1 MILNKIPDIIYLSNF
16 RSDELNNNIKRKAY
30 QNTPAFVLLSWGSFL
45 FFVILILIG
54 LYTLKE
60 PLMVKGYYLMGS
72 VGLISSSFTLSKVIR
87 DNQED
92 EERYNKMFRVQD
104 DEEEN

>member
-1 MILNKIPDIIYLSNF
+1 M
-16 RSDELNNNIKRKAY
+16 NNVKKKVYR
-30 QNTPAFVLLSWGSFL
+30 NTPAFTMMAWGSFI
-45 FFVILILIG
+45 FFVSLISIG

-72 VGLISSSFTLSKVIR
+72 VGLISSSFTVSKVVR

-92 EERYNKMFRVQD
+92 EDNYNSLLQD
-104 DEEEN
+104 VVSKEEQAK

>member
-1 MILNKIPDIIYLSNF
+1 MNPKKKVY
-16 RSDELNNNIKRKAY
+16 R
-30 QNTPAFVLLSWGSFL
+30 NTPVFTLLAWVSFAFFAALM
-45 FFVILILIG
+45 LIG

-72 VGLISSSFTLSKVIR
+72 VGLISSSFTVAKVVR

-92 EERYNKMFRVQD
+92 DDYYARLIREET
-104 DEEEN
+104 E

>member
-1 MILNKIPDIIYLSNF
+1 MHNVKKKVY
-16 RSDELNNNIKRKAY
+16 R
-30 QNTPAFVLLSWGSFL
+30 NTPAFTMMAWGSFI
-45 FFVILILIG
+45 FFVSLILIG

-72 VGLISSSFTLSKVIR
+72 VGLISSFTVSKVVR

-92 EERYNKMFRVQD
+92 EENYNKLIAQQTFEQ
-104 DEEEN
+104 

>member
-1 MILNKIPDIIYLSNF
+1 M
-16 RSDELNNNIKRKAY
+16 NNVKKKVYR
-30 QNTPAFVLLSWGSFL
+30 NTPAFTMMAWGSFI
-45 FFVILILIG
+45 FFVSLILIG

-72 VGLISSSFTLSKVIR
+72 VGLISSSFTVSKVVR

-92 EERYNKMFRVQD
+92 EDNYNSLIQD
-104 DEEEN
+104 VVAKEEHAK

>member
-1 MILNKIPDIIYLSNF
+1 M
-16 RSDELNNNIKRKAY
+16 NNVKKKVYR
-30 QNTPAFVLLSWGSFL
+30 NTPAFSLLAWTSFA
-45 FFVILILIG
+45 FFVALMLIG

-72 VGLISSSFTLSKVIR
+72 VGLISSSFTVAKVVR

-92 EERYNKMFRVQD
+92 D
-104 DEEEN
+104 DAYSEFLSQVRDSED

>member
-1 MILNKIPDIIYLSNF
+1 MNKVKKKIY
-16 RSDELNNNIKRKAY
+16 R
-30 QNTPAFVLLSWGSFL
+30 NTPAFTMMAWGSFI
-45 FFVILILIG
+45 FFVSLILVG

-72 VGLISSSFTLSKVIR
+72 VGLISSSFTVSKVVR

-92 EERYNKMFRVQD
+92 EDNYNSLFQD
-104 DEEEN
+104 VVAKEE

>member
-1 MILNKIPDIIYLSNF
+1 M
-16 RSDELNNNIKRKAY
+16 NNVKKKVYR
-30 QNTPAFVLLSWGSFL
+30 NTPAFTMMAWGSFI
-45 FFVILILIG
+45 FFVSLILIG

-72 VGLISSSFTLSKVIR
+72 VGLISSSFTVSKVVR

-92 EERYNKMFRVQD
+92 EDNYNSLLQD
-104 DEEEN
+104 VVAKEEQAK

>member
-1 MILNKIPDIIYLSNF
+1 M
-16 RSDELNNNIKRKAY
+16 NNIKKKAY
-30 QNTPAFVLLSWGSFL
+30 RNTPAFVMMAWGAFL
-45 FFVILILIG
+45 FFCILILIG

-92 EERYNKMFRVQD
+92 EERYNQMFRAQD
-104 DEEEN
+104 IDNKE

>member
-1 MILNKIPDIIYLSNF
+1 MHNVKKKVY
-16 RSDELNNNIKRKAY
+16 R
-30 QNTPAFVLLSWGSFL
+30 NTPAFTMMAWGSFI
-45 FFVILILIG
+45 FFVSLILIG

-72 VGLISSSFTLSKVIR
+72 VGLISSFTVSKVVR

-92 EERYNKMFRVQD
+92 EDNYNSLLQD
-104 DEEEN
+104 VVSKEEQAK